1 MVAAAIA
8 GVAAPILGN
17 LVSAYY
23 GNRSAN
29 RDRRVKVRE
38 LEDDEK
44 NNKFKRLIMLMDKS
58 EEMNANNANASRL
71 LALRNTGAIR
81 S

>member
-1 MVAAAIA
+1 MSAAGIA
-8 GVAAPILGN
+8 AVAAPIVGD

-44 NNKFKRLIMLMDKS
+44 NNKFKRLMMLTDKS
-58 EEMNANNANASRL
+58 GEMNANNANASRL
-71 LALRNTGAIR
+71 LALRNTG
-81 S
+81 STL